1 MTATEKKKR
10 AAMIAVAY
18 YLEQEAAKNNA
29 EVNEYKAWANA
40 GKEIIMDNREKVQR
54 RGRMLRKRA

>member
-1 MTATEKKKR
+1 MTAIEKKRR

-18 YLEQEAAKNNA
+18 YLEQEAAK
-29 EVNEYKAWANA
+29 ENEGKDYKVWANA
-40 GKEIIMDNREKVQR
+40 GKGVIMDNREMVQR

>member
-18 YLEQEAAKNNA
+18 YLEQEAAKNNI
-29 EVNEYKAWANA
+29 EVKDYNAWVNS

-54 RGRMLRKRA
+54 RGRLLRTRA